1 MESESNSLNSHT
13 TDQHDLT
20 MAKDRDI
27 PDIKIKSWTVLELP
41 NKYLHML

>member
-20 MAKDRDI
+20 MAKDI
-27 PDIKIKSWTVLELP
+27 PDIKIKS
-41 NKYLHML
+41 